1 MIKRLFLVEEM
12 NESLENGIVCFKIEE
27 KGVESHFFF
36 TKNNELI
43 DYFSKGFVSDHHHS
57 EAYDILNNKYL
68 ELKAEYFIGEVV
80 SVAHCYEPSER
91 LNLEDVKLYLGNKTG
106 PLVISEKL
114 LELFSKTESEEFG
127 IKDDNKFIIL
137 SACLGIEDGALEDI
151 YLINEEEG
159 VTV

>member
-27 KGVESHFFF
+27 DGVESHFFF

-43 DYFSKGFVSDHHHS
+43 DYFSKGFVGSHHHT

-68 ELKAEYFIGEVV
+68 ELKAELFVGDVV
-80 SVAHCYEPSER
+80 SVAHCYKPSNE
-91 LNLEDVKLYLGNKTG
+91 LNLKDVKLYLGNKTG
-106 PLVISEKL
+106 PLVISDKL
-114 LELFSKTESEEFG
+114 LELFSKTDAEEFG
-127 IKDDNKFIIL
+127 IKDDDKFIIL
-137 SACLGIEDGALEDI
+137 TACLGVQDGALEDI